1 MFARL
6 DLYSWAEENRNIYY
20 ECFYIWIYILCSV
33 CRAPY
38 PYFEWSLIACHTL
51 IHYRCACVYIFG
63 ELFVFIFILF
73 ILISSKLLELVGM
86 GMGVLASNPTDVYCG
101 CHIFFSMV
109 GTYRFQFHST
119 NQVSYTC
126 CISISTVLYRLIWNG
141 THTKQIPVSKWICV
155 FKQKNFIRF
164 Y

>member
-1 MFARL
+1 MF
-6 DLYSWAEENRNIYY
+6 LYLNLY
-20 ECFYIWIYILCSV
+20 FMF
-33 CRAPY
+33 CRAPD

-63 ELFVFIFILF
+63 ERFVFIFILF

-86 GMGVLASNPTDVYCG
+86 GMGVLASYPTDVYCG
-101 CHIFFSMV
+101 CHIFNMV

-126 CISISTVLYRLIWNG
+126 CISISTVLYRLIWNMAHIQNKYQYPNG
-141 THTKQIPVSKWICV
+141 SVYSNKRILYASIRTNKSKWSSCNCV
-155 FKQKNFIRF
+155 IYIRR
-164 Y
+164 